1 VFPTRRLTTAQ
12 ALVAFL
18 AAQEVER
25 DGARW
30 PFFAGVYGIFG
41 HGNVAGLG
49 EALEAMPALRYR
61 QARNEQA
68 MAHAAT
74 AFAASTVASPRPGFR
89 SWISREYL
97 WASPW
102 PAERG
107 RVQSP
112 AGATGARWRKRGG
125 SATARALR
133 IAA

>member
-1 VFPTRRLTTAQ
+1 VSVFPTRRLTIAQ

-68 MAHAAT
+68 MVHAAT
-74 AFAASTVASPRPGFR
+74 AFVASTAASAPGIPQLDLTR
-89 SWISREYL
+89 VSMGQPL
-97 WASPW
+97 ACG
-102 PAERG
+102 AE
-107 RVQSP
+107 
-112 AGATGARWRKRGG
+112 
-125 SATARALR
+125 
-133 IAA
+133 